1 MTLINLP
8 RTNQTGP
15 NEWEDVEANDR
26 AIANVVN
33 GQLTDENIRDGAD
46 ISGLKLADGT
56 IPTAKLTDQAVT
68 TAKLMDQAVTS
79 AKLMNQAVTS
89 EKLADQAVTTAK
101 LTSQAVTSGKLKFA
115 TGTTNSAAPVF
126 LTGGDDLVASMSLS
140 PGIYLVQGVAHVV
153 ALTGGA
159 DVWLA
164 HSGGAATRQ
173 PSEDVAPAVLE
184 DFHALNAEHNAIPVS
199 AIYTVTQTTSLR
211 LYARRRTGSAGAVY
225 HAGLAV
231 FGFAAT

>member
-68 TAKLMDQAVTS
+68 TAKLM
-79 AKLMNQAVTS
+79 NQAVTS
-89 EKLADQAVTTAK
+89 EKL
-101 LTSQAVTSGKLKFA
+101 KFA
-115 TGTTNSAAPVF
+115 TGTANNATTVILP
-126 LTGGDDLVASMSLS
+126 GGDVSVASMSLN
-140 PGIYLVQGVAHVV
+140 PGIYLVQGVVHVSAFNGSV
-153 ALTGGA
+153 

-164 HSGGAATRQ
+164 HSGGTATRQ
-173 PSEDVAPAVLE
+173 PSGDVAPAVIT
-184 DFHALNAEHNAIPVS
+184 DFFVSFVSAIPVS
-199 AIYTVTQTTSLR
+199 AIYTVTQTTSLH
-211 LYARRRTGSAGAVY
+211 LYARRRSDSGTVH
-225 HAGLAV
+225 HAGLTV

>member
-56 IPTAKLTDQAVT
+56 IPTAKLA
-68 TAKLMDQAVTS
+68 
-79 AKLMNQAVTS
+79 N
-89 EKLADQAVTTAK
+89 
-101 LTSQAVTSGKLKFA
+101 QAVTSGKLKFA
-115 TGTTNSAAPVF
+115 TGTANNAITSP
-126 LTGGDDLVASMSLS
+126 LTGGDDSVASMNLS
-140 PGIYLVQGVAHVV
+140 PGIYLVQGVVHVV
-153 ALTGGA
+153 ALDGGV

-173 PSEDVAPAVLE
+173 PSGDVAPAVIA
-184 DFHALNAEHNAIPVS
+184 DFNASSAEHSAIPVS
-199 AIYTVTQTTSLR
+199 AIYTVTQTTSLH
-211 LYARRRTGSAGAVY
+211 LYARRRFGSGGAVY
-225 HAGLAV
+225 HAGLTA

>member
-68 TAKLMDQAVTS
+68 TAKLM
-79 AKLMNQAVTS
+79 NQAVTS
-89 EKLADQAVTTAK
+89 EKL
-101 LTSQAVTSGKLKFA
+101 KFA
-115 TGTTNSAAPVF
+115 TGAAYNSVPF
-126 LTGGDDLVASMSLS
+126 TGGDDLVVSMSLS
-140 PGIYLVQGVAHVV
+140 PGIYLVQGVARFSTGFADGVV
-153 ALTGGA
+153 

-173 PSEDVAPAVLE
+173 PSEDVAPA
-184 DFHALNAEHNAIPVS
+184 ALPFLFVSAFVTHVVSVS
-199 AIYTVTQTTSLR
+199 AIYTVTETTSLH
-211 LYARRRTGSAGAVY
+211 LYALRRSGDAGTVSAG
-225 HAGLAV
+225 LTV